1 MSKESDINR
10 FVKEP
15 SLLIDLCC
23 DVIEQLD
30 AVSDVAEPQEK
41 EAQLREI
48 SRTIDRLDKGGIAVP
63 EALRAEKTR
72 LAAALSVH
80 TEVSQALNLLAEGF
94 DEILKNLKT
103 RLNREKSKLAP
114 RKVHSKRSTSPKT
127 GRKILR
133 EHIIRALK
141 ILGGRAQ
148 SADVVEQ
155 IGRQLEGKLLPGDME
170 WRKSVNSYAWQHNV
184 HWERYRMTQ
193 DGVLRSDSERG
204 NWELNEGCR

>member
-1 MSKESDINR
+1 MSQESDINR

-15 SLLIDLCC
+15 SLLIDFCYE
-23 DVIEQLD
+23 VIEQLD
-30 AVSDVAEPQEK
+30 AVSDVAEPQER

-48 SRTIDRLDKGGIAVP
+48 SRTIDRLEKGGIAVP

-72 LAAALSVH
+72 LAAALSVQA
-80 TEVSQALNLLAEGF
+80 EASQALNILVDGF
-94 DEILKNLKT
+94 DDILKNLKT
-103 RLNREKSKLAP
+103 RLNRGKSKLAP
-114 RKVHSKRSTSPKT
+114 RKVPSKRSTSPKT

-133 EHIIRALK
+133 EQIIRALK

-148 SADVVEQ
+148 STDVVEQ
-155 IGRQLEGKLLPGDME
+155 VGKQLEEKLLPGDME

-193 DGVLRSDSERG
+193 DGVLRSDSGRG
-204 NWELNEGCR
+204 YWELNEGSR